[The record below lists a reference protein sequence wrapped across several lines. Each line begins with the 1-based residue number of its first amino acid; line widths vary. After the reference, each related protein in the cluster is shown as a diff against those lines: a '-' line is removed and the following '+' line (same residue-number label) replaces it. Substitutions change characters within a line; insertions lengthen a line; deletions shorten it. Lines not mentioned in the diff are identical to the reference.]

1 MAATGDTGA
10 LAAQLRVAIEVE
22 FGAAA
27 QPIDAVLVELEER
40 AEGIDGVQGGE
51 RTRELSLLEPLLDQ
65 IEDLLD
71 LLRVGG

>member
-22 FGAAA
+22 FAAA
-27 QPIDAVLVELEER
+27 ALPIDAVLVELEER
-40 AEGIDGVQGGE
+40 AEGIDAAEGGE
-51 RTRELSLLEPLLDQ
+51 RIRELSLLEPLLDQ